1 MCYFYIKVF
10 SATIARRML
19 IVTMP
24 FRTAV
29 ASTSHVRVTLAI
41 MGRIRALS
49 VLRVCYVLSFCDK
62 YFYRKKDRKLIT
74 TLGRSSSH
82 SENIQSEAE
91 II

>member
-49 VLRVCYVLSFCDK
+49 VSRVSYMTLSCLFLDFNYCYCLVA
-62 YFYRKKDRKLIT
+62 RN
-74 TLGRSSSH
+74 H
-82 SENIQSEAE
+82 
-91 II
+91 